1 MAMFPYHPQPS
12 GAGTGDALV
21 ANPLS
26 QFAST
31 SSAQLKTVINNETG
45 SGSLVFGTS
54 PTINTPLL
62 VTPELG
68 AATSVSF
75 PVYADE
81 AAAVTGGLATG
92 KLYQT
97 AAGALRI
104 KL

>member
-1 MAMFPYHPQPS
+1 MAISPYPPQPA

-26 QFAST
+26 QFAAT
-31 SSAQLKTVINNETG
+31 SSAQLKTVVNDETG
-45 SGSLVFGTS
+45 SGKLCFATS
-54 PTINTPLL
+54 PTLI
-62 VTPELG
+62 TPELG
-68 AATSVSF
+68 AATSVSL

-81 AAAVTGGLATG
+81 AAAIVGGLATG

-97 AAGALRI
+97 AAGAIRI